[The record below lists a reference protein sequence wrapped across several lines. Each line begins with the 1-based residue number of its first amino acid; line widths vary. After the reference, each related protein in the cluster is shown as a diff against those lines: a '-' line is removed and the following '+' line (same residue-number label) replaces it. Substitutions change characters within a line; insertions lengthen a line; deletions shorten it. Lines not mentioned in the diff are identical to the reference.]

1 MVKKEEE
8 RHRLKVRRGDGEE
21 GRQFKGKKYLEGG
34 ETGKRKEEI
43 GKRREGEAGRKVKK
57 I

>member
-21 GRQFKGKKYLEGG
+21 GRQFKGKNYLEGG